1 MGILTGIR
9 ILDLSAHRAG
19 QMAARLLAEAGADVI
34 KIEPP
39 GGDSARGEPGYIVSN
54 RSKRSV
60 LLDLSGD
67 DGRATLARLLGGA
80 DVLVHDIGPS
90 RAAEHGLDDSTLA
103 PYRQLIVC
111 GITPFP
117 VGHPDVNARHSESL
131 MSAKVGFFDEQ
142 MAMTRREGPVYMRAP
157 VATMSTWYLA
167 AAGIIARLISRQR
180 DGAGGVAHTSL
191 LQGYL
196 VSMGTLWSRAEFPDE
211 AFARSLTKN
220 NASSGGAGVPRYRCA
235 DDKWMY
241 CMGSA
246 EILPVMQAIL
256 KQMGVPLPP
265 GTENRRPS
273 DTGWA
278 GVGEPARIEA
288 FARRNR
294 ADWLKDMWEVGIP
307 AAPCLNGGEV
317 LFDEEAV
324 LNDYVLEVDD
334 PRYGRTR
341 QAGRPFVTSPPQQIC
356 SPAPAVGEHTAEV
369 LAEDWSPRFVA
380 RGNASGQPPLAGCKV
395 LDFGQFLSSPTGP
408 MLMAHLGAEVIK
420 IEPTVGDGMRATPL
434 RPFSPGRSF
443 GHVNRGKRSLAAD
456 LKDSSTRPLIENM
469 VRWADVFH
477 HNVRYEAAQRLG
489 LDADSLRKV
498 NPRLVYCHTSA
509 YGHTGTR
516 AGWPGF
522 DPLMQGFAGWSVEGA
537 GEGNPPMWHRTG
549 FIDFQCGLASLVA
562 TLLALFHRM
571 QTGEGQF
578 VAASLLGGAIQS
590 TSDVFALPD
599 GSLSPVPK
607 LDANQTGV
615 SPFDRIYQCN
625 DRYWIAVL
633 AETQDERQALL
644 DAFDA
649 KSVDELEALVAK
661 YSQDHS
667 LYKLRRAG
675 VSAVAVRLDGKDFF
689 YESRA
694 NQEAGLTVKN
704 RHSVFGELEQPG
716 HYWFMG
722 ETALVT
728 GPAPPA
734 IGEHTREIC
743 RQFGVSDESF
753 AALEAAG
760 QVLAMRHREPGQ
772 T

>member
-1 MGILTGIR
+1 MGILSGIR

-34 KIEPP
+34 KVEPP
-39 GGDSARGEPGYIVSN
+39 GGDAARSEPGYIVSN

-60 LLDLSGD
+60 VLDLHSD
-67 DGRATLARLLGGA
+67 DERAALTRLLAGA
-80 DVLVHDIGPS
+80 DVLIHDLGPA
-90 RAAEHGLDDSTLA
+90 RAAACGLDDASLKVH
-103 PYRQLIVC
+103 PQLVVC
-111 GITPFP
+111 GIRPFP
-117 VGHPDVNARHSESL
+117 VGHPDVDARHSESL

-142 MAMTRREGPVYMRAP
+142 MAMTRRDGPVYMRAP

-167 AAGIIARLISRQR
+167 AAGIVARLIARRR

-196 VSMGTLWSRAEFPDE
+196 VSMGILWSRAQFPDE

-235 DDKWMY
+235 DNKWMY

-246 EILPVMQAIL
+246 EILPAMQAIL
-256 KQMGVPLPP
+256 KEMGVPLPP
-265 GTENRRPS
+265 GTDQRRPS

-288 FARRNR
+288 FTKRNR
-294 ADWLKDMWEVGIP
+294 TDWLRDMWAVGIP
-307 AAPCLNGGEV
+307 AAPCLNAGEV

-324 LNDYVLEVDD
+324 LNEYVLEVDD

-341 QAGRPFVTSPPQQIC
+341 QAGRPFVTSPPQQIY
-356 SPAPAVGEHTAEV
+356 SPAPAVGKHTAEV
-369 LAEDWSPRFVA
+369 LEEDWSPRFVA
-380 RGNASGQPPLAGCKV
+380 RGKASGRPPLEGCKV
-395 LDFGQFLSSPTGP
+395 LDFGQFLSSPTAP
-408 MLMAHLGAEVIK
+408 MLMAHLGADVIK

-456 LKDSSTRPLIENM
+456 LKDGSTRPLIENM

-477 HNVRYEAAQRLG
+477 HNVRYEATQRLG
-489 LDADSLRKV
+489 LDADALRQI

-509 YGHTGTR
+509 YGHTGSR

-522 DPLMQGFAGWSVEGA
+522 DPLMQGYAGWSVEGA
-537 GEGNPPMWHRTG
+537 GTGNPPMWHRTG

-562 TLLALFHRM
+562 TLLALYHRLG
-571 QTGEGQF
+571 TGEGQF
-578 VAASLLGGAIQS
+578 VSASLLGGAIQS
-590 TSDVFALPD
+590 MSDVFVLPD

-607 LDANQTGV
+607 LDANQTGL
-615 SPFDRIYQCN
+615 SPFDRIYQCS

-633 AETQDERQALL
+633 AETEREQQALL
-644 DAFDA
+644 DAFGA
-649 KSVDELEALVAK
+649 KGVDELEELIGR
-661 YSQDHS
+661 YSQDHA
-667 LYKLRRAG
+667 LYKADQAG
-675 VSAVAVRLDGKDFF
+675 VAAVTVQLNGKDLF

-694 NQEAGLTVKN
+694 NLEAGLTVKN
-704 RHSVFGELEQPG
+704 RHAVFGELEQPG
-716 HYWFMG
+716 LYWYMA
-722 ETALVT
+722 ETALIT

-743 RQFGVSDESF
+743 RQFGLSDETY

-760 QVLAMRHREPGQ
+760 QVLAMSRRNDGHA
-772 T
+772 